1 LGNRY
6 VALSDRCLSARH
18 ETRVADPNAA
28 IVVEAERVSRG
39 WPARRRRNG
48 YHMLGFSMAR
58 RYRYVQAS
66 RRRLTSVGY
75 RNACGPTAGAARR
88 QRGKKQMLGRALIS
102 AVLWGGLITV
112 ALTGPAA
119 AADAATV
126 VTADSSPRSCL
137 RWVWQER
144 SWYDDCWARR
154 PYPVRR

>member
-1 LGNRY
+1 MKRISHVG
-6 VALSDRCLSARH
+6 VFDGK
-18 ETRVADPNAA
+18 A
-28 IVVEAERVSRG
+28 IPLCTSLRSEANIR
-39 WPARRRRNG
+39 W
-48 YHMLGFSMAR
+48 
-58 RYRYVQAS
+58 VQ
-66 RRRLTSVGY
+66 
-75 RNACGPTAGAARR
+75 NACGPWAGAPRR